1 VKFIYFGI
9 SYDNPCSPL
18 SLSLLP
24 APRSPLQAH
33 VLATSEVF
41 PTIATV
47 VGIQS
52 TTLSFAWAMVDQA
65 YMVGVDGLYHDR
77 EGVRYRHLEVE
88 GLLWLS
94 TEFNDHSRVYMI
106 LLPTYRME
114 VLRQCMS
121 CHSSE
126 NTND

>member
-1 VKFIYFGI
+1 
-9 SYDNPCSPL
+9 
-18 SLSLLP
+18 
-24 APRSPLQAH
+24 
-33 VLATSEVF
+33 VF